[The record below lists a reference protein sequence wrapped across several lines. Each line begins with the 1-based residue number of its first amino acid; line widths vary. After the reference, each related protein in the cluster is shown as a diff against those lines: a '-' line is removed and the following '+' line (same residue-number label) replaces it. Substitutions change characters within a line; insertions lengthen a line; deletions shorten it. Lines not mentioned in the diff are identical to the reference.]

1 MIARGT
7 IWRSKHLPKRRNDA
21 LPFRKQP
28 QKRPPSFDSGLRLL
42 TNPRRGMGRREASP
56 LSIRFDGRRGAS
68 ILWIEPSA
76 SRLIAGMENPPGF
89 PPCIRQSC
97 IFREKTLAFAE
108 KNEYLRFCVVAVS
121 IRTPFPAGGSHRQ
134 PVIMEG
140 PVFLFAARV
149 AFSCPERMPIKGISI
164 NAHRFPPLRVGGTEN
179 PSRIRLH
186 FKMSD
191 IIRFSIKNN
200 TNQGLLFRSCC
211 VWKT

>member
-21 LPFRKQP
+21 LPFRKKP

-89 PPCIRQSC
+89 PPYARQPC

-108 KNEYLRFCVVAVS
+108 KNEYL
-121 IRTPFPAGGSHRQ
+121 PARKF
-134 PVIMEG
+134 VYTC
-140 PVFLFAARV
+140 A
-149 AFSCPERMPIKGISI
+149 
-164 NAHRFPPLRVGGTEN
+164 NLRVKQSRRCLWQPRPARAN
-179 PSRIRLH
+179 PSDSSAALPALPQSGVAPVRC
-186 FKMSD
+186 S
-191 IIRFSIKNN
+191 FSLKNRGFS
-200 TNQGLLFRSCC
+200 T
-211 VWKT
+211 T